1 MFTAP
6 LVLVGK
12 PWVGYESEDSEQCL
26 SCPPLGAMAGAGPRA
41 PQLAPPAPLETLL
54 SIPLSVVFQ
63 EPCQPFLALFFSP
76 WQTLRSL
83 APHTMQGV
91 VPSAGSRL
99 QGMLERLETACLSP
113 WLCQNTVFFH

>member
-6 LVLVGK
+6 LVLVGEA
-12 PWVGYESEDSEQCL
+12 WVGYVSEDSEQCL
-26 SCPPLGAMAGAGPRA
+26 SCPPLGAVAGAGPHA

-76 WQTLRSL
+76 WQTRSL

-91 VPSAGSRL
+91 VPSAGSHL
-99 QGMLERLETACLSP
+99 QGTLERLETARLSL
-113 WLCQNTVFFH
+113 WLCRNTVFFH

>member
-1 MFTAP
+1 MA
-6 LVLVGK
+6 LVGAA
-12 PWVGYESEDSEQCL
+12 WAGYMSEDSEQCL
-26 SCPPLGAMAGAGPRA
+26 GHPPLGAVAGAGPRA

-54 SIPLSVVFQ
+54 SIPFSVVLQ

-91 VPSAGSRL
+91 VPLAGIVTCR
-99 QGMLERLETACLSP
+99 G
-113 WLCQNTVFFH
+113 H